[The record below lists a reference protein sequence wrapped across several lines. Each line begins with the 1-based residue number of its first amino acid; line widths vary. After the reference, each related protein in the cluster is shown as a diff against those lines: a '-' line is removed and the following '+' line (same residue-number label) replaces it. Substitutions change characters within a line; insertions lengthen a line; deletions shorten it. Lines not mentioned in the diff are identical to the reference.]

1 MPKVFKILDT
11 ETTGLDPVSDR
22 IIEIAAVEIIDRRV
36 TGVELHSFVNPE
48 GRKISYGSYEV
59 HRINDA
65 DVADAPTFAEVWP
78 RFTAFI
84 GADPIVIQNQA
95 FDLGFL
101 NPAIERAGLLPITN
115 QIIDSIDISR
125 EVWPGQRPSLDAIL
139 KRLGMFDEERAKK
152 HGALVDSRLLAGAF
166 ARMLDLRDQ
175 PRVQSEL
182 LLTGAPSIGAAAA
195 PLVSRPPRPIKAI

>member
-1 MPKVFKILDT
+1 MADVVKVLDT

-59 HRINDA
+59 HRIDDA
-65 DVADAPTFAEVWP
+65 AVADAPTFAEVWP
-78 RFTAFI
+78 RFAAFV
-84 GADPIVIQNQA
+84 GSDPIVIHNPA

-101 NPAIERAGLLPITN
+101 NPAIDRAGLPPITN
-115 QIIDSIDISR
+115 QIIDSIDLAR
-125 EVWPGQRPSLDAIL
+125 EVWPGQSPSLNQIL

-152 HGALVDSRLLAGAF
+152 HGALIDSRLLAGGF
-166 ARMLDLRDQ
+166 VRMLDLRDQ

-182 LLTGAPSIGAAAA
+182 LLTGATSREAAVA
-195 PLVSRPPRPIKAI
+195 PLASRPPRPIKAI